1 MDPLLLVAVAVLALI
16 AALGATVTA
25 LFLLVRAQDA
35 ERRDWARE
43 RWELNSR
50 IQAPQVAAVLPPP
63 DTARTPVPK
72 REENDAEPLR
82 LDLVGTVVA

>member
-1 MDPLLLVAVAVLALI
+1 MDPLLLVAVADLALI

-25 LFLLVRAQDA
+25 LFLLVRAQDD

-50 IQAPQVAAVLPPP
+50 IQAPQVAPMLPPP
-63 DTARTPVPK
+63 DAARVPVPK
-72 REENDAEPLR
+72 AEKKKDEPVR
-82 LDLVGTVVA
+82 LDLVGTVA